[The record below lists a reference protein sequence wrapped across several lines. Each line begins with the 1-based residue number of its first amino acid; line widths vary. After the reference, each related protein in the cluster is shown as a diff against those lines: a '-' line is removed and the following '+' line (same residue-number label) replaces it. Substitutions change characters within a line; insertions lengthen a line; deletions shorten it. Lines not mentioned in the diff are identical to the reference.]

1 MNQYFMLIT
10 MLGNMELVVDKISK
24 LLIEEQHN
32 YLIAFEKDKN
42 QMPT

>member
-1 MNQYFMLIT
+1 MLIKQIQ
-10 MLGNMELVVDKISK
+10 NIKFVINKINK
-24 LLIEEQHN
+24 FLTKEENN